1 MKIIIRLIFLFF
13 LIGFVPISETGVVRA
28 ESAEEQ
34 KKKKKKKKSSSKKK
48 KQASKYYKRGM
59 SKAKKKDFEGALKD
73 LKKSYKLNPSKKTKS
88 QISKLNKRLKN
99 KGIPK
104 SSSEQKI
111 NQSSEGLA
119 GKKYP
124 RINTAAYADELF
136 TLTGELKSSNR
147 DLAKATRYLYDDKPK
162 KRAVG
167 LDSKPFFTTAD
178 FEKEAKLNPENLYMQ
193 RQLGIHY
200 ENNGNWN
207 KAKDIYLRE
216 ISKRPQNPDA
226 HFYLGSLYANM
237 GEYLKSKNAFE
248 EALAIDPNHRATIEA
263 MSLFVQTK
271 DQRELS
277 QEVLDISSK
286 KAPDGPAQRLN
297 IIRKYL
303 VSGDYEDALRKAE
316 EGNEKYPEN
325 VGFVQ
330 LKGEAYLKMGNEE
343 SAKQEF
349 QQAIK
354 LNPKELQPHI
364 SLANLYF
371 DQGKYVY
378 SALSFS
384 NAVYLK
390 PDNADYRYMQGLSY
404 FNANEWGRAAAAWE
418 DLLHYRPNDAIVRN
432 LLPQTYY
439 VMAVEFNR
447 IGNPTMGRQSFKN
460 ALSVNSNSASWLAG
474 AMATLGKFYREKE
487 MYKESLVAFQEV
499 LELSPNDATAYTG
512 IGITYWE
519 MDEKQLARASWERSL
534 QIKPDNNDAKGWLIL
549 SVQES

>member
-1 MKIIIRLIFLFF
+1 MKVIIRLVLSISLFG
-13 LIGFVPISETGVVRA
+13 LLLPSELGDLRA
-28 ESAEEQ
+28 ESSEQ
-34 KKKKKKKKSSSKKK
+34 KKKKKKKTSSKKK
-48 KQASKYYKRGM
+48 KQAAKYYKRGM
-59 SKAKKKDFEGALKD
+59 SKAKKKDYEGAIKD
-73 LKKSYKLNPSKKTKS
+73 LRKSYKLNPSKKTKS
-88 QISKLNKRLKN
+88 QISKLTKRIKSKDSRKVEPKKDLNK
-99 KGIPK
+99 PTE
-104 SSSEQKI
+104 SSS
-111 NQSSEGLA
+111 S
-119 GKKYP
+119 KKYP

-147 DLAKATRYLYDDKPK
+147 DLARATRYLYDDKPK
-162 KRAVG
+162 KKAVSI
-167 LDSKPFFTTAD
+167 DAKPFLSTAD
-178 FEKEAKLNPENLYMQ
+178 FEKEARLNPENLYIQ

-216 ISKRPQNPDA
+216 ISKRPQNSDA

-237 GEYLKSKNAFE
+237 GEYLKAKNAFE
-248 EALAIDPNHRATIEA
+248 EALAIDPNHRATVDA

-286 KAPDGPAQRLN
+286 KVPDGPAQRLN
-297 IIRKYL
+297 AIRKYL
-303 VSGDYEDALRKAE
+303 VSGDYEQALLKAE
-316 EGNEKYPEN
+316 EGNKKYPEN

-330 LKGEAYLKMGNEE
+330 LKGDAFLKLGNEE

-349 QQAIK
+349 QRAIK

-364 SLANLYF
+364 SLADLYF
-371 DQGKYVY
+371 EQGKYVY

-384 NAVYLK
+384 NAIYLK

-404 FNANEWGRAAAAWE
+404 FNANEWGRAAASWE
-418 DLLHYRPNDAIVRN
+418 DLLHYRPNDAIVRT

-460 ALSVNSNSASWLAG
+460 ALSVNSNSASWLPG
-474 AMATLGKFYREKE
+474 AMATLGKFYREKG

-519 MDEKQLARASWERSL
+519 MEEKQLARASWERSL
-534 QIKPDNNDAKGWLIL
+534 QIKPDNNDAKGWLII
-549 SVQES
+549 SVQDS